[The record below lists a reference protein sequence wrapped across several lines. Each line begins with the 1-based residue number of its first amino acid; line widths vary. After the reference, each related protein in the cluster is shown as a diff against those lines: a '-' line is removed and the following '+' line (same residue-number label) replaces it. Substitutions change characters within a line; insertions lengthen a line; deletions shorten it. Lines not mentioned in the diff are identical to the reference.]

1 MLFSNLDFALVYVDP
16 SIGTAGDGSTPSQ
29 ALKDLPAAESLA
41 DKTCYLIR
49 RTDETVTCTLPSG
62 TNANLQH
69 ILFLGMPLPTDTA
82 FVLVPEEAKA
92 AWGGDAA
99 ERANIATANTSATL
113 NMANLRT
120 FLFHRIYLYRTCD
133 TTSQYLIQS
142 YQTSEYKGTFAI
154 EHCKMGVGGVDIEN
168 SSWTGPAYEQNA
180 MLRYFFFGYLRYLR
194 IKDCVVNFRPNTS
207 DTAAIYCHYPEML
220 CLEDTQVT
228 MLPYTSNR
236 SAYALTLK
244 APGDF
249 PGVEATL
256 SHLSFR
262 YVVNGS
268 DSRYF
273 AGGLRMGTHLS
284 TRLRTI
290 TAESVLPA
298 GMAYPTEFLSP
309 YCPLLDLE
317 NLQDFSI
324 RGITAH
330 LPHVWRLNSHLLR
343 FAGSLH
349 SPSPGIEREIADVSI
364 TLGSNPDVAIGG
376 HNSYDE
382 YKTNETA
389 YYAFYS
395 NWDGGSSSSYM
406 KPCKVDNIT
415 LVHPRGRALYSG
427 CCRLTGAVIQGMSCL
442 YRTMADIT
450 SQSTWFPGYAMRLYS
465 FSHVRLA
472 SLTVNQENPTYP
484 YNYDVAVEREKN
496 TCNCFI
502 EASNVIP
509 EPINLTSSDSAQQHA
524 MVCASEC
531 EEGHYTFRTQNIAVD
546 TWNVRRVGG
555 APAALK
561 LWNDKWNNAG
571 MAILG
576 RKPFKGKLVTAAVP
590 GRYLLKAHIA
600 YKNYPNTDEMNRRF
614 FLTATVDEGAGN
626 KTTCSSVNGRWTDDD
641 DAIWENDSNLTQKCL
656 ELPVDVETP
665 GTVDVRL
672 YFSWFSADGFL
683 YVDPAFTLE
692 LQDTS
697 PEPPGEGE

>member
-1 MLFSNLDFALVYVDP
+1 
-16 SIGTAGDGSTPSQ
+16 
-29 ALKDLPAAESLA
+29 
-41 DKTCYLIR
+41 
-49 RTDETVTCTLPSG
+49 
-62 TNANLQH
+62 
-69 ILFLGMPLPTDTA
+69 
-82 FVLVPEEAKA
+82 
-92 AWGGDAA
+92 
-99 ERANIATANTSATL
+99 
-113 NMANLRT
+113 
-120 FLFHRIYLYRTCD
+120 
-133 TTSQYLIQS
+133 
-142 YQTSEYKGTFAI
+142 
-154 EHCKMGVGGVDIEN
+154 
-168 SSWTGPAYEQNA
+168 
-180 MLRYFFFGYLRYLR
+180 
-194 IKDCVVNFRPNTS
+194 
-207 DTAAIYCHYPEML
+207 ML

-273 AGGLRMGTHLS
+273 AGGLRMGSHLS

-364 TLGSNPDVAIGG
+364 TLGSNPDVAIGN

-427 CCRLTGAVIQGMSCL
+427 CCRLTGAVIQGMSC
-442 YRTMADIT
+442 
-450 SQSTWFPGYAMRLYS
+450 STGRWRHHEPVHLVSRLCHATLLPPRGAWPVWRS
-465 FSHVRLA
+465 SGE
-472 SLTVNQENPTYP
+472 SDYP
-484 YNYDVAVEREKN
+484 YNYDVLWNGEKF
-496 TCNCFI
+496 CNCFI
-502 EASNVIP
+502 GVER
-509 EPINLTSSDSAQQHA
+509 DSGADHHQVRQRPAARHGLCVR
-524 MVCASEC
+524 MR
-531 EEGHYTFRTQNIAVD
+531 EGHYTFHTQNIAVD
-546 TWNVRRVGG
+546 PER
-555 APAALK
+555 A
-561 LWNDKWNNAG
+561 
-571 MAILG
+571 
-576 RKPFKGKLVTAAVP
+576 P
-590 GRYLLKAHIA
+590 GR
-600 YKNYPNTDEMNRRF
+600 R
-614 FLTATVDEGAGN
+614 
-626 KTTCSSVNGRWTDDD
+626 C
-641 DAIWENDSNLTQKCL
+641 
-656 ELPVDVETP
+656 
-665 GTVDVRL
+665 
-672 YFSWFSADGFL
+672 
-683 YVDPAFTLE
+683 PAL
-692 LQDTS
+692 
-697 PEPPGEGE
+697 